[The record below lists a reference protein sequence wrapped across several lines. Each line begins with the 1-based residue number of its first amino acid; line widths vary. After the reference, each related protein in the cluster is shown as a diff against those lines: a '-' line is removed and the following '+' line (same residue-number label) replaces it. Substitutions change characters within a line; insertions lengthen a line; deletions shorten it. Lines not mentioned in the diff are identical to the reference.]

1 LQIGITKYFKGERSM
16 NQSGWS
22 ARVGVWSRRAREIP
36 IGVWLMSGTIGLL
49 GVALLL
55 WGVFLLADGILD
67 QIGTS

>member
-1 LQIGITKYFKGERSM
+1 M